1 MTTDAGSLEAF
12 WEKHGQIAYK
22 SISGVRSIVTC
33 STPSD
38 RERFADLSHGAVF
51 RVSGVDAESQNQ
63 SRKVLLG
70 DAVGQ

>member
-1 MTTDAGSLEAF
+1 V
-12 WEKHGQIAYK
+12 YK

-51 RVSGVDAESQNQ
+51 RVSGVDAESENQ